1 MCVNHADPKRWK
13 KKSVCTKSSC
23 GRMSTG
29 LTAERCG
36 RYSQILDVLG
46 EPERKCLAYDAVDSS
61 ISLQVTTYT
70 RVRLPYIRCP
80 NLVGGANTRVRLNG
94 RKQRRPGSLR
104 RWVLNSELQA
114 RQSQTKKDQG
124 HSGQRRCD
132 YSDVRRRAVLQE
144 EGEMTVRSEMSAA
157 G

>member
-1 MCVNHADPKRWK
+1 MLLKQYIFIKAGVKVKPALFHSINLP
-13 KKSVCTKSSC
+13 
-23 GRMSTG
+23 
-29 LTAERCG
+29 
-36 RYSQILDVLG
+36 QQG

-104 RWVLNSELQA
+104 RWVLNSEVGVFA
-114 RQSQTKKDQG
+114 KS
-124 HSGQRRCD
+124 
-132 YSDVRRRAVLQE
+132 
-144 EGEMTVRSEMSAA
+144 
-157 G
+157 